1 MAEPTTW
8 AHDEAVTRAFY
19 GAVVNV
25 AVVTV
30 FAAESLQPPP
40 AKAIGGVVVSAVILF
55 IAHGFAELV
64 PRIARSGRLTR
75 SDLRTVSVDEFPL
88 LAVAVIPIVPL
99 ALGAMG
105 ALDQSAAYRVSVGV
119 TLLALFLLAIGLC
132 RREGLSWGRT
142 FAAGLAIA
150 AGTSLVIYLEALI
163 TH

>member
-8 AHDEAVTRAFY
+8 AYDAAVTRAFY

-40 AKAIGGVVVSAVILF
+40 ARAIGGVIVSAVILF

-64 PRIARSGRLTR
+64 PKIARAGRLT
-75 SDLRTVSVDEFPL
+75 SADLWTVGVDEFPL
-88 LAVAVIPIVPL
+88 LAVAAIPIVPL
-99 ALGAMG
+99 ALGATG
-105 ALDQSAAYRVSVGV
+105 VLDQSAAYRLSVGV

-132 RREGLSWGRT
+132 RREGLPWGRT
-142 FAAGLAIA
+142 LAAGFAIL